1 MNMDMNMDEEASEN
15 TANQIN
21 FEKILGITGGVTY
34 NINEIIGSGIFLTPG
49 NVWRLTKSPGITLI
63 FWIVGGLFSF
73 LGSSVYALLSEMLPD
88 GAGELLYLDEA
99 FPKPKRIIAQIF
111 SHAMIFVMRPAS
123 IVADS
128 YATSQYILFAIR
140 GESGDYLDPKGYFS
154 KDFIIIRCISI
165 AVLTIITLYHI
176 RSSRLAAR
184 INIIFAAVKIL
195 ALSVIIIV
203 GLIQLHNVNLRSHWT
218 NIFNNTVSDQRTFPE
233 QVGSYGDAMLQVLFA
248 YEGWNNVNYLTD
260 ELVEP
265 NLVAKSNNYSVGIA
279 FILYVLTNVAYITV
293 VNPEDAV
300 IRDDPS
306 QIIAINFGK
315 ALIGETGKRIISIL
329 IAISSCGAVAAMIY
343 SGSRIIVYGARKDL
357 IACSKFYELN
367 ERYNTPINAL
377 LFQLAYCIILTIFF
391 PTIWNIFLFFITT
404 SLYLTI
410 LYHGVSAISL
420 VVLQNKFPTIVSCFK
435 ATILCVSFLILIILM
450 AIVTF
455 FPLPATED
463 RKLHYIPY
471 VIAWSAII
479 LGGIIPYLYGK
490 FGNRL
495 R

>member
-1 MNMDMNMDEEASEN
+1 MDMNMDEEASEN

-154 KDFIIIRCISI
+154 KDFI
-165 AVLTIITLYHI
+165 
-176 RSSRLAAR
+176 LAAR

-248 YEGWNNVNYLTD
+248 YEDLTD

-343 SGSRIIVYGARKDL
+343 
-357 IACSKFYELN
+357 
-367 ERYNTPINAL
+367 
-377 LFQLAYCIILTIFF
+377 
-391 PTIWNIFLFFITT
+391 
-404 SLYLTI
+404 
-410 LYHGVSAISL
+410 
-420 VVLQNKFPTIVSCFK
+420 
-435 ATILCVSFLILIILM
+435 
-450 AIVTF
+450 
-455 FPLPATED
+455 
-463 RKLHYIPY
+463 
-471 VIAWSAII
+471 
-479 LGGIIPYLYGK
+479 
-490 FGNRL
+490 
-495 R
+495 

>member
-1 MNMDMNMDEEASEN
+1 MDEETSEN

-21 FEKILGITGGVTY
+21 FEKILGITGGVAY

-49 NVWRLTKSPGITLI
+49 NVWRLTQSPGITLI

-88 GAGELLYLDEA
+88 GAGELLYLDET
-99 FPKPKRIIAQIF
+99 FPRPKRIIAQIF
-111 SHAMIFVMRPAS
+111 SHAMILVMRPAS

-128 YATSQYILFAIR
+128 YVTSQYILFAIR

-154 KDFIIIRCISI
+154 KDFI
-165 AVLTIITLYHI
+165 
-176 RSSRLAAR
+176 
-184 INIIFAAVKIL
+184 
-195 ALSVIIIV
+195 
-203 GLIQLHNVNLRSHWT
+203 
-218 NIFNNTVSDQRTFPE
+218 DQRTFPV

-260 ELVEP
+260 ELIKP
-265 NLVAKSNNYSVGIA
+265 KLVAMSNNYSVRIA
-279 FILYVLTNVAYITV
+279 FILYVLTNIAYITV

-300 IRDDPS
+300 VRDDPS
-306 QIIAINFGK
+306 RIIAINFGN
-315 ALIGETGKRIISIL
+315 ALIGETGKRLISIL

-343 SGSRIIVYGARKDL
+343 SGSRIIVYGARKEL
-357 IACSKFYELN
+357 IACQKFYELD
-367 ERYNTPINAL
+367 ERFNTPKNAL

-410 LYHGVSAISL
+410 LYHGISAISL
-420 VVLQNKFPTIVSCFK
+420 VILQKNFPTIVSFFK
-435 ATILCVSFLILIILM
+435 AAILCASFLILIILM

-471 VIAWSAII
+471 VISWSAII